1 MNGETGIDVEKAAE
15 FLGLSP
21 SRFFELLEKKAI
33 VRNWDEY
40 EDIFRFDSH
49 ISGVVEGSVLL
60 KRGGTFEIIRG
71 FPKIKRAMTLFPA
84 IERNFQGIGSVLVEE
99 KMNGYNVR
107 VTEYRGK
114 LIALTRSGHV
124 CPYST
129 ERVQHL
135 LNHDFFR
142 EHPELVVYGEM
153 AGPDNPYVPKDIYG
167 LESLDLFVF
176 DIRCK
181 SDGAPLPV
189 MERRELADDYGFRQ
203 VELFGEFGIEEA
215 PYEITRI
222 IKELGK
228 KEHEGVVIKDPEMVL
243 QPIKYTCSES
253 NCADLRHAFRF
264 YNDSGRDY
272 MFPRIVREGFQSV
285 EWNENEEE
293 LRERC
298 LRLGE
303 SILRP
308 MIRSIR
314 EVQMDEL
321 ISDDVRIRVRDR
333 GTIERFRS
341 YLERL
346 GIDVVFGP
354 PERIEDEYLV
364 RISKIN
370 KSTTDKTKSIIIEG
384 QLWS

>member
-1 MNGETGIDVEKAAE
+1 MNNEDEIDIEKAAE
-15 FLGLSP
+15 FLGLPP
-21 SRFFELLEKKAI
+21 SRLSELLKKRTI
-33 VRNWDEY
+33 VRNWGEY
-40 EDIFRFDSH
+40 EDIFRFDNH
-49 ISGVVEGSVLL
+49 ISGIETGSVFI
-60 KRGGTFEIIRG
+60 KKGNDFEMIRG

-84 IERNFQGIGSVLVEE
+84 IERNFPDIGSVLVEE

-107 VTEYRGK
+107 VTGHKGE
-114 LIALTRSGHV
+114 LITLTRSGHV

-129 ERVQHL
+129 ERAQHL
-135 LNHDFFR
+135 LNHDFFT
-142 EHPELVVYGEM
+142 ENPDLVIYGEM
-153 AGPDNPYVPKDIYG
+153 VGPDNPYVPKDIYG
-167 LESLDLFVF
+167 VKSLDLFVF
-176 DIRCK
+176 DIRSK
-181 SDGAPLPV
+181 FDGAPLPV
-189 MERRELADDYGFRQ
+189 IERRELASDYGFSQ

-215 PYEITRI
+215 PSKITRI
-222 IKELGK
+222 IRELGK
-228 KEHEGVVIKDPEMVL
+228 KEHEGVIIKDPEMVL

-272 MFPRIVREGFQSV
+272 MFPRIVREGFQSA

-293 LRERC
+293 LRKRC

-314 EVQMDEL
+314 EVQRDER
-321 ISDDVRIRVRDR
+321 ISDDVRIRVRNRD
-333 GTIERFRS
+333 TIDRFRA

-346 GIDVVFGP
+346 GVDVIFGP
-354 PERIEDEYLV
+354 PEKIGEDYLV
-364 RISKIN
+364 RISKLN
-370 KSTTDKTKSIIIEG
+370 KSTTDKTKSIVEG